1 MFVYGFYLIGLISL
15 YFLICMDCHTII
27 WTQLSYRYR
36 RWRRLNNLVSTRH
49 QTAWAVFYHSLCL
62 LCNLFYLSFLQYMN
76 SAIISLD
83 RNRFLVSYVVRG
95 KVYRMIVRPMRGPS
109 PVIQVISDDQQDVTS
124 EVLPYLG
131 PQYDW
136 HGTAVNF
143 ESTFKSKRLTFNL
156 STGEPVTCEDS
167 VGLNLREKGN

>member
-1 MFVYGFYLIGLISL
+1 
-15 YFLICMDCHTII
+15 
-27 WTQLSYRYR
+27 
-36 RWRRLNNLVSTRH
+36 
-49 QTAWAVFYHSLCL
+49 
-62 LCNLFYLSFLQYMN
+62 MN